1 MASKQKLLTTAAF
14 IAANVGQMSA
24 INAKSEG
31 EVSSVL
37 LAGISELGHRVIAKT
52 EKVDVGA
59 SYALAIVNDA
69 KQRAGQPLVAK
80 VEDLN
85 KTARFGYTKLMRIA
99 DEHGAW
105 FDKFI
110 TNCETMNASIPVTDT
125 TLLHFGRVIFDKKEP
140 VKACPSVAT
149 LKEWRADMLK
159 EKKKGTRKS
168 PTAKT
173 ETPADRIG
181 AALDC
186 FSGYSEWLPAPA
198 HEHVVRCLTE
208 MSAIITMLP
217 KASEKPRTEEAKVD
231 AIAELKKALAGK

>member
-1 MASKQKLLTTAAF
+1 MAKLLTTAAF
-14 IAANVGQMSA
+14 IAANVGEMSA

-69 KQRAGQPLVAK
+69 KRRAGQPLVAK
-80 VEDLN
+80 VDDLN
-85 KTARFGYTKLMRIA
+85 KTARFGYVKLMRIA

-110 TNCETMNASIPVTDT
+110 ENCETMNASIPVTDT
-125 TLLHFGRVIFDKKEP
+125 TLLHFGRVIFTKGEEVTK
-140 VKACPSVAT
+140 CPSVST
-149 LKEWRADMLK
+149 LKEWRDDMLK
-159 EKKKGTRKS
+159 AKKKAKRKAAV
-168 PTAKT
+168 AKT
-173 ETPADRIG
+173 MTPAERIG

-186 FSGYSEWLPAPA
+186 FAGYSEWLPAPA

-208 MSAIITMLP
+208 MSAIIGMLP
-217 KASEKPRTEEAKVD
+217 KASEKPRSEEQKVD
-231 AIAELKKALAGK
+231 AIAALKAALKGK